1 MAVGDLIADGLR
13 HLGPGKPVDDLEL
26 YLHLLRLDA
35 FDVDR
40 DGVSHRQ
47 LGEGVRQAR
56 EVGCELHKDAV
67 VLETADDAPDR
78 LAGTEA
84 AGVFHPGAQQF
95 PVAQVE
101 AVFLRLH
108 GGDHRQQVLSHPDPV
123 AGMGDAGNGEGL
135 NGQQGDDAAAHVH
148 KGAEGLQVGD
158 LAGDDHAW
166 RQVAKHPVQG
176 LGLGP
181 ATGEGQAGPSGFIR
195 FQGGDAAA
203 HRLSHQ
209 GQYGDLPPGAA
220 DEGVNGLLSGDAAG
234 KAAQGDHQV
243 VVFLTAQDRSL
254 QDRAGFLR
262 LLDI

>member
-1 MAVGDLIADGLR
+1 MQAAVGLGQPRQVGRDLNKHAVILHTAHNAHHGFA
-13 HLGPGKPVDDLEL
+13 GGK
-26 YLHLLRLDA
+26 A
-35 FDVDR
+35 G
-40 DGVSHRQ
+40 GV
-47 LGEGVRQAR
+47 
-56 EVGCELHKDAV
+56 
-67 VLETADDAPDR
+67 
-78 LAGTEA
+78 LA
-84 AGVFHPGAQQF
+84 PGAQQF

-123 AGMGDAGNGEGL
+123 AGMGDTGDGEGL
-135 NGQQGDDAAAHVH
+135 NGQQGDNAAAHVH

-158 LAGDDHAW
+158 LAGDDHAR
-166 RQVAKHPVQG
+166 RQVSEHPVQS

-181 ATGEGQAGPSGFIR
+181 AAGEGQAGPSGFIR
-195 FQGGDAAA
+195 FQGGDTAA

-209 GQYGDLPPGAA
+209 GQHGDLPPGAA
-220 DEGVNGLLSGDAAG
+220 DERVNGRLSGNAAG

-243 VVFLTAQDRSL
+243 VVFLTAQDRPF